1 MTAEVSVSTRPRL
14 SALDGRHLRSERTR
28 QTMIEAYLKL
38 VRQNGRVPTGAEV
51 ARQAGYALRSVFE
64 RFTSMDE
71 LNLAALDHAMAQS
84 RGDMVVTEVEA
95 DRPARLRQ
103 HVDARARVCEEWLP
117 LWRVSTIL
125 MRGAHRPLLASRLEK
140 AHQEDAVWLDQF
152 YRAELQPMPADR
164 RARACAILA
173 TLTSFE
179 SWDLLRH
186 AVGLSLQ
193 ESKQAW
199 CETIDRL
206 LV

>member
-1 MTAEVSVSTRPRL
+1 M
-14 SALDGRHLRSERTR
+14 
-28 QTMIEAYLKL
+28 MIDAYLKL
-38 VRQNGRVPTGAEV
+38 VQRIGRVPTAAEV
-51 ARQAGYALRSVFE
+51 AKQSGYALRSVFE

-84 RGDMVVTEVEA
+84 RGDMALAEVEA
-95 DRPARLRQ
+95 DRPARLRC
-103 HVDARARVCEEWLP
+103 HVDARARICEEWLP
-117 LWRVSTIL
+117 LWRVSMIL
-125 MRGAHRPLLASRLEK
+125 MRDAHRPVLASWLEK
-140 AHQEDAVWLDQF
+140 AHQENARWLDQF
-152 YRAELQPMPADR
+152 YRPELEPMPADR
-164 RARACAILA
+164 RARTRAILA